1 MPSQWLSNSSAVSPR
16 VVALLTGVL
25 AAVSRPSSLRRLR
38 QCLIVL
44 FVLWAVLALSRLLWA
59 LLPVAEPVAAP
70 ATGIINPLSSGD
82 AGGGARSVDIDRIV
96 GWHLF
101 GKPGAAGPVTIE
113 PEPVV
118 QDNARAGIEKGAK
131 ETRLNLKLRGIVAS
145 TADGL
150 GHAVIEASN
159 QQDVYAVG
167 DKLPVAGNV
176 QLAKVMP
183 HQVVIDNGGTYE
195 LLVLFEEPPIG
206 QAAAAG
212 SAPLAKPGAAARVE
226 KRSDQAATELARSYR
241 ERLYKDPQ
249 SLADVVNVSAVRD
262 GDTLV
267 GYRLKPGKDREQFT
281 QLGFKEG
288 DLVMAVNGVSL
299 DSPANTMILYNSMRT
314 AQEAVFELQREGQQL
329 TLNVNLDSGAT
340 D

>member
-1 MPSQWLSNSSAVSPR
+1 MDRERRGSSAASCARGPEGLGLD
-16 VVALLTGVL
+16 A
-25 AAVSRPSSLRRLR
+25 
-38 QCLIVL
+38 
-44 FVLWAVLALSRLLWA
+44 
-59 LLPVAEPVAAP
+59 
-70 ATGIINPLSSGD
+70 
-82 AGGGARSVDIDRIV
+82 AGGFV
-96 GWHLF
+96 H
-101 GKPGAAGPVTIE
+101 
-113 PEPVV
+113 
-118 QDNARAGIEKGAK
+118 
-131 ETRLNLKLRGIVAS
+131 
-145 TADGL
+145 
-150 GHAVIEASN
+150 EA
-159 QQDVYAVG
+159 
-167 DKLPVAGNV
+167 
-176 QLAKVMP
+176 
-183 HQVVIDNGGTYE
+183 
-195 LLVLFEEPPIG
+195 PIG
-206 QAAAAG
+206 QVAAG

-226 KRSDQAATELARSYR
+226 KRSDQAATELAQSYR

-288 DLVMAVNGVSL
+288 DLVMAGNGVSL